1 MDMEPDSSA
10 TQAPQDG
17 IAGFSQRVL
26 RYFLTFLQTDFK
38 RQMAPRRRIQIKSDT
53 GFRTGVP
60 LRKYLTL

>member
-10 TQAPQDG
+10 KQAPQDG

-38 RQMAPRRRIQIKSDT
+38 RQQAPAGASR
-53 GFRTGVP
+53 
-60 LRKYLTL
+60 